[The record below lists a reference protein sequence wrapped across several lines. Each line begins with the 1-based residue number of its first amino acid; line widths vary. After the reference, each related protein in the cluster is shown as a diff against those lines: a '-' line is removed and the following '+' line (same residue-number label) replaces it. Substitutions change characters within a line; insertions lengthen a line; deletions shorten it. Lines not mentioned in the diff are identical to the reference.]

1 MLPRRFAPRQF
12 THALLGAALA
22 SLGACGGE
30 NKATPPGPDASAAPS
45 AAPPVPLVIPKAGT
59 LPAAFPAVTAPA
71 DNASSD
77 AKVALGHQLFF
88 DKRLSVDGSRS
99 CYSCHLNEDGNGGHD
114 PIAIGAGEKKLTRH
128 SPVIWNVAYYPS
140 FYWDGRSPSLEEQ
153 GKAAWAG
160 GNMGVGKENLEKK
173 AGEIAKVPGY
183 KKQFDAVFG
192 KDGVTPD
199 TIMKAVSAYE
209 RTLLCR
215 ETAYDK
221 YATGDAS
228 ALDETQQKGLGL
240 FLGKGQ
246 CVLCHAPPFFA
257 AGMGA
262 PQAVFHN
269 VGIGTNKPEP
279 DLGRQAATKSESD
292 FGAFKVPSLRN
303 ISKSAPYFHDG
314 SVASLEEAV
323 RLMAKGGVANKNL
336 SPLMKDR
343 NLADDEVRAIVAFLG
358 ALDCKQKLE
367 EPKLPLV
374 VPLAS
379 ARDAEFP

>member
-1 MLPRRFAPRQF
+1 MLPRRLAPRALAP
-12 THALLGAALA
+12 ALLGAALA

-30 NKATPPGPDASAAPS
+30 NKATPPGPDPSASASAAA
-45 AAPPVPLVIPKAGT
+45 AAPAPLVIPKAGT

-71 DNASSD
+71 DNATSD
-77 AKVALGHQLFF
+77 AKVELGHQLFF

-128 SPVIWNVAYYPS
+128 SPVIWNVAYYPA

-153 GKAAWAG
+153 AKAAWAG

-173 AGEIAKVPGY
+173 AAELAKVPGY
-183 KKQFDAVFG
+183 KKQFEAAFG

-199 TIMKAVSAYE
+199 TVVKALSAYE

-228 ALDETQQKGLGL
+228 ALTEAQQKGLGL
-240 FLGKGQ
+240 FMGKGQ

-262 PQAVFHN
+262 AQAVFYN
-269 VGIGTNKPEP
+269 VGVGATKPEP
-279 DLGRQAATKSESD
+279 DLGRQAATKNEAD

-303 ISKSAPYFHDG
+303 VAKSPPYFHDG

-343 NLADDEVRAIVAFLG
+343 GLSDDEVRSIVAFLG
-358 ALDCKQKLE
+358 ALDCKEKLV
-367 EPKLPLV
+367 EPKLP
-374 VPLAS
+374 
-379 ARDAEFP
+379 